1 MFSRTKRNKGAEIP
15 QAPRTSATPAQNRQV
30 PPSIISS
37 NMRVSGNLLSEG
49 DVQIDGII
57 DGDIC
62 SLHLTV
68 GENAVVNGS
77 IIGERVRISGTVNGE
92 ITARVVELSSKA
104 RVTGDVNH
112 DSLSIEAGAYLQ
124 GLCKRVEI
132 NLPPFDV
139 SAEPGSIKAFSEG
152 TEYKSSTSPS
162 VGSDMTAA
170 EEGERSGSVKSDAE
184 AKSGQ
189 KQPSGDDNTSIGMT
203 SPAGDSALFK
213 NPSE

>member
-15 QAPRTSATPAQNRQV
+15 QAPRTSTMPAHSKHV

-92 ITARVVELSSKA
+92 ITARVVELSSTA

-152 TEYKSSTSPS
+152 AEYKSSTSPS
-162 VGSDMTAA
+162 VGSDMPDA
-170 EEGERSGSVKSDAE
+170 EDGVRSGSVNSEAD

-189 KQPSGDDNTSIGMT
+189 EQPAGDDNTSIGMIP
-203 SPAGDSALFK
+203 PAADSTLFK
-213 NPSE
+213 NSSE